1 MKIYGI
7 LCIVVA
13 VILLLAPLAA
23 ISPGI
28 EKSEPESSDYETRT
42 AEAESE
48 NSDTI
53 SVFMSEEEK
62 TENMDM
68 RDYIIGTVAA
78 EMPASYDTE
87 ALKAQALAAITY
99 AEYTKLNGG
108 GENLDG
114 AVISDDGSTHQG
126 YMTQAQ
132 MKEKWGDAYD
142 TYYNKIA
149 DAVDAVIDKVITYD
163 NEPIMAAYHA
173 ISTGN
178 TESAENMWG
187 GAVDYLVSVESPGDK
202 YSSRYSSSVTV
213 TVDEIK
219 KLLENNNIEIKADGK
234 ELVKINSV
242 TDSGTVRSVTVFGT
256 EMTGM
261 ELRNLL
267 SLRSPSFDVAYKN
280 GEYTFSVRGYGHGV
294 GMSQYGAD
302 WYAKQGC
309 SYKEIIS
316 HYYPGTEITIRN

>member
-13 VILLLAPLAA
+13 VILLLTPLAS
-23 ISPGI
+23 ISFRA
-28 EKSEPESSDYETRT
+28 ETAETESSAT
-42 AEAESE
+42 EAETVETVSE
-48 NSDTI
+48 NPDTI

-62 TENMDM
+62 TEEMDM

-78 EMPASYDTE
+78 EMPASYETE

-99 AEYTKLNGG
+99 AEYIRLNGSN
-108 GENLDG
+108 EDLDG

-126 YMTQAQ
+126 YMTQSQ

-149 DAVDAVIDKVITYD
+149 RAVDAVIDEIITYE

-202 YSSRYSSSVTV
+202 YSSRYSSSVTI
-213 TVDEIK
+213 TENELK
-219 KLLENNNIEIKADGK
+219 ELLKENDIAIESEEN

-242 TDSGTVRSVTVFGT
+242 TESGTVKSVTVCGT
-256 EMTGM
+256 KMTGIQ
-261 ELRNLL
+261 LRNLL
-267 SLRSPSFDVAYKN
+267 SLRSPSFDVKYEN
-280 GEYTFSVRGYGHGV
+280 GEYTFSVKGYGHGV

-302 WYAKQGC
+302 WYAKQGY
-309 SYKEIIS
+309 SYEEIIS
-316 HYYPGTEITIRN
+316 HYYPGTEIEER